1 MAAPRLVAAVFFL
14 FVAIAAAIVANVQ
27 NGRMTLA
34 IRAIEGRR
42 RSSWRPAFLVWR
54 DYARLCPGA
63 PLLSRM
69 WVANAV
75 FVFAALGFMLCLR

>member
-1 MAAPRLVAAVFFL
+1 MAAPRLAAAVL
-14 FVAIAAAIVANVQ
+14 LLLVAIAAAIVANVQ

-42 RSSWRPAFLVWR
+42 RSFWRPAFLIWR

-69 WVANAV
+69 WIANG
-75 FVFAALGFMLCLR
+75 VFAVAAIGFMLCLR

>member
-1 MAAPRLVAAVFFL
+1 MAAPRLAAAVL
-14 FVAIAAAIVANVQ
+14 LLLVAIAAAIVANVQ

-42 RSSWRPAFLVWR
+42 RSFWRPAFLIWR

-63 PLLSRM
+63 PLLSGV
-69 WVANAV
+69 WIANAV
-75 FVFAALGFMLCLR
+75 FAAAAIGFTLCLR